1 MRRVAQLHP
10 VSLPFRLGRRDP
22 LYPIDVA
29 TIVLAVASL
38 LLVVS
43 IVQPLAGRF
52 ALPTTVL
59 LALAGSAI
67 GGGAGFVLNSPDI
80 TALDAV
86 ARPFAAPPVTSAV
99 FLDCFLPILLFQAS
113 ITMDIRRLV
122 EDAVPILM
130 LAVLAVL
137 VTTGLIG
144 WTLSALLGAS
154 LMPALLLG
162 SIVATTDPAAVVA
175 IFRDLGAPAR
185 LTRLV
190 EGESLLNDAAA
201 IAIFSIL
208 VELLKGGGHVEL
220 GAASLHFLINF
231 AGGILLGS
239 LAARL
244 ATASLP
250 LLHGDRAAELTL
262 TLALPYLVFIVGEEE
277 LHVSG
282 VVAVVAAGI
291 TFGSTGIS
299 RMSPFSWNFLIEL
312 WEQLA
317 FWAGSF
323 LFILAA
329 IIVPTLL
336 VDVGWHDIGLMAAAL
351 GAALV
356 ARVVVLFGV
365 LPPLTW
371 LKWSA
376 PVSTPYR
383 LVIAWGGLRG
393 AVTVALALAV
403 TEDAGLDPEVK
414 RFVAVLAT
422 GFVLF
427 TLLVNGTTLRAVIR
441 LLKLDRLSPRDEA
454 LRDNVLALSLAD
466 LRDSLATAAVDY
478 QMSETVAAETL
489 ERYTN
494 RIETVTQRKQKRVA
508 ALKGERP
515 EVLERDRL
523 AVALVALGSHERR
536 LVLNHHAEGTAS
548 RSTVEALLRATDN
561 MVDAARSSGRSGY
574 IQAMKRVGQPN
585 LGFRLA
591 NFLYRRL
598 RIETPLANRLAER
611 FDRLIVSR
619 LLLDE
624 LARFS
629 EQKLARFL
637 DERLVQI
644 VNDILAIR
652 RDRVRRM
659 LDALQAQ
666 YPEYSAALERRIIEQ
681 VALRQEQQAYR
692 SLYDEGL
699 IGQELYEDLSRRL
712 RQRRASAN
720 VRPRLDLGLKPGE
733 LMRRID
739 MFRDLAPDQAERL
752 GRLARP
758 LIAVPGD
765 KLVRKGERGD
775 SVFFISS
782 GAVEVILPGEPVTL
796 GRGDIFGE
804 MALMTGEPRRAD
816 VVAVTYS
823 QLLVL
828 HATDFRRFLRANP
841 DIQASIQRI
850 FDSRMNEVH
859 ARDHALSTAANQ
871 PSAAAS

>member
-1 MRRVAQLHP
+1 MMSSRSLSSDPAPRRRSV
-10 VSLPFRLGRRDP
+10 
-22 LYPIDVA
+22 LYPTDVA

-43 IVQPLAGRF
+43 VAQPIAGRF
-52 ALPTTVL
+52 GLPTSVL
-59 LALAGSAI
+59 LALVGTAI
-67 GGGAGFVLNSPDI
+67 GGGAAFVLNSPYI
-80 TALDAV
+80 TAFDAM

-113 ITMDIRRLV
+113 ISMDIRRLL
-122 EDAVPILM
+122 EDAVPILV

-144 WTLSALLGAS
+144 WTLSAVSGEPLV
-154 LMPALLLG
+154 PALLLG

-208 VELLKGGGHVEL
+208 IGLLKATGPIDLGSAAAHFVLNFGGGIVL
-220 GAASLHFLINF
+220 GTA
-231 AGGILLGS
+231 
-239 LAARL
+239 AARL
-244 ATASLP
+244 ATLCLP
-250 LLHGDRAAELTL
+250 LLHGDRAAEMTL
-262 TLALPYLVFIVGEEE
+262 TLALPYLVFILGDEE

-291 TFGSTGIS
+291 TFGSTGLA
-299 RMSPFSWNFLIEL
+299 RMSPFNWAFLNEL

-323 LFILAA
+323 IFILAA
-329 IIVPTLL
+329 ILVPTLL
-336 VDVGWHDIGLMAAAL
+336 VDVGARDLLLLGAAL

-356 ARVVVLFGV
+356 ARIAVLFGV

-376 PVSTPYR
+376 PVSTAYK
-383 LVIAWGGLRG
+383 LVITWGGLRG

-403 TEDAGLDPEVK
+403 TEDDGLDPEVK

-427 TLLVNGTTLRAVIR
+427 TLFVNGTTLRAVIR

-466 LRDSLATAAVDY
+466 LRDSLAATAVDY
-478 QMSETVAAETL
+478 RVSEEIAAETMA
-489 ERYTN
+489 RYST
-494 RIETVTQRKQKRVA
+494 RIETATQRRQKHVA
-508 ALKGERP
+508 ALGGERA

-523 AVALVALGSHERR
+523 AVALVALASHERR

-548 RSTVEALLRATDN
+548 RRTVEALLRGADS
-561 MVDAARSSGRSGY
+561 MVDAARTEGRSGY
-574 IQAMKRVGQPN
+574 IKAVKRISRQSF
-585 LGFRLA
+585 GFRYA
-591 NFLYRRL
+591 HFLQRRL
-598 RIETPLANRLAER
+598 RIETPLARRLAER
-611 FDRLIVSR
+611 FER
-619 LLLDE
+619 LLVTRMVLDE
-624 LARFS
+624 LNRFI

-637 DERLVQI
+637 DDRLLQI
-644 VNDILAIR
+644 IDDILAIR
-652 RDRVRRM
+652 RDRTRRM

-666 YPEYSAALERRIIEQ
+666 YPEYSAALERRILEQ
-681 VALRQEQQAYR
+681 AALRQEMHAYR
-692 SLYDEGL
+692 GLYDEGL

-712 RQRRASAN
+712 RKRQAKTEA
-720 VRPRLDLGLKPGE
+720 RPRLDLGLKPGE

-739 MFRDLAPDQAERL
+739 LFRDLAPDQAERL

-758 LIAVPGD
+758 LIAIPGD
-765 KLVRKGERGD
+765 KLVRKGERAD

-782 GAVEVILPGEPVTL
+782 GAVEVTLPGDPVTL

-804 MALMTGEPRRAD
+804 MALLTGEPRRAD
-816 VVAVTYS
+816 VTAVTYS

-828 HATDFRRFLRANP
+828 HAADFRRFLGTNP
-841 DIQASIQRI
+841 DVQASIQRI
-850 FDSRMNEVH
+850 FDSRMSEV
-859 ARDHALSTAANQ
+859 ASRTAPALSE
-871 PSAAAS
+871 P